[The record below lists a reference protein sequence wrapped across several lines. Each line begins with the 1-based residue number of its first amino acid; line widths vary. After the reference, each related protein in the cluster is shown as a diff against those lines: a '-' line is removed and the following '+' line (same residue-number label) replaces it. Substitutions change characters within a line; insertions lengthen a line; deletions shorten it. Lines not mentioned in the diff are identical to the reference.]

1 MAVAQDEHFL
11 SAANPCATVDQR
23 EIEDV
28 ALRLIR
34 RPEIDQARRNASVL
48 WRSVMEYPAGPQM
61 SLFEGMT
68 ASTL

>member
-11 SAANPCATVDQR
+11 SAANPCVTVDQR

-34 RPEIDQARRNASVL
+34 RPEIDQARRKQL
-48 WRSVMEYPAGPQM
+48 R
-61 SLFEGMT
+61 
-68 ASTL
+68 